1 VCSLK
6 TNVVVVVLP
15 ETPSLLVV
23 GKVELAGIET
33 EDIVPGEEA
42 DWEVTS
48 DMSSCVTNT
57 VVVLTGGAGVLATVT
72 DFSVVVSAGAVVAVT
87 SPLRVVLVSTFVV
100 VGWTVF
106 VVVTSTTG
114 VVDSDT

>member
-1 VCSLK
+1 L
-6 TNVVVVVLP
+6 VVERLTDEVATPLPVVVLDCGLLL
-15 ETPSLLVV
+15 ELVV
-23 GKVELAGIET
+23 VIGCVL
-33 EDIVPGEEA
+33 VFS
-42 DWEVTS
+42 VV
-48 DMSSCVTNT
+48 SSCVTNT